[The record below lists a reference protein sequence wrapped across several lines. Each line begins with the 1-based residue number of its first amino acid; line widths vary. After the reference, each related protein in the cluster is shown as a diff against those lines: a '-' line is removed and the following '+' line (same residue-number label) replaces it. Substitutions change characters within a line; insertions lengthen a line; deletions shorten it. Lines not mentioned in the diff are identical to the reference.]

1 MTPDPDHQRRCPG
14 RQGFTLVELLV
25 VIAIIGM
32 LASLAL
38 PSLKAGIEKAKGAR
52 CMGNLRQIGAAVQ
65 QYVADPGN
73 NNQFPPIYNVS
84 GGNANG
90 DAGSNASLSGS
101 SSLLQPLAVLSAY
114 GVTLPLLTCP
124 SDKHPDPVYGSY
136 LWSPVLQ
143 GEMPQDIH
151 VYTPGG
157 VFTVNKLS
165 TLTVCTDKYRPHLGK
180 FNVLRADGHVEMKP

>member
-1 MTPDPDHQRRCPG
+1 MTARPSPSLRA
-14 RQGFTLVELLV
+14 FTLVELLV
-25 VIAIIGM
+25 VVAIIGM

-38 PSLKAGIEKAKGAR
+38 PSLKAGIERAKGAR
-52 CMGNLRQIGAAVQ
+52 CIGNLRQIGAAVQ

-73 NNQFPPIYNVS
+73 NNQFPPIYNIS
-84 GGNANG
+84 GGNATG
-90 DAGSNASLSGS
+90 DAGANSSLSGA
-101 SSLLQPLAVLSAY
+101 SSLLQPLAALSAY

-124 SDKHPDPVYGSY
+124 SDRSPDPNYGSY

-143 GEMPQDIH
+143 GEMPQDVH

-157 VFTVNKLS
+157 VFTVSRLS

>member
-1 MTPDPDHQRRCPG
+1 MKPPTRSLTKA
-14 RQGFTLVELLV
+14 FTLVELLV
-25 VIAIIGM
+25 VVAIIGM

-38 PSLKAGIEKAKGAR
+38 PSLRAGIERAKGAR

-84 GGNANG
+84 GGNGDVGANSAISA
-90 DAGSNASLSGS
+90 AGSQ
-101 SSLLQPLAVLSAY
+101 LQPLTALSPY

-124 SDKHPDPVYGSY
+124 SDKSPDPNYGSY

-143 GEMPQDIH
+143 GEMPQDVH

-157 VFTVNKLS
+157 VFTVSRLN